1 MVIYCLTVDKMVNGE
16 KSSNVVDFKDDREAA
31 VLAAREE
38 MKNGAEVAFVS
49 SSNKYENLPIYLERD
64 SDGNVRDLS
73 SRTVHRK
80 NVFGVTDEAERKRF
94 IAHNFA
100 KIPGKK
106 PSAVDFIARYNDAT
120 RRGLTVAEIGQTF
133 AYEKT
138 AEQVVAIAKRERD
151 KLVVDTVARFA
162 AKGKT
167 VSEDDARAIITEKFV
182 PMPIGAPEAVASG
195 SRARAKVKRANWL
208 DEIAASLD

>member
-1 MVIYCLTVDKMVNGE
+1 MVNGE
-16 KSSNVVDFKDDREAA
+16 KSSNVFDYGENKESAVKAA
-31 VLAAREE
+31 QEE
-38 MKNGAEVAFVS
+38 MKNGAESAIVNS
-49 SSNKYENLPIYLERD
+49 SDKYENCPAYLVREN
-64 SDGNVRDLS
+64 DGAVVDISLRA
-73 SRTVHRK
+73 VHRK
-80 NVFGVTDEAERKRF
+80 NVFDVTDENERKQF
-94 IAHNFA
+94 ITHNFA

-106 PSAVDFIARYNDAT
+106 PSAVDFVARYNDAT

-162 AKGKT
+162 SKGKA

-195 SRARAKVKRANWL
+195 SRARVKVKRQNWL
-208 DEIAASLD
+208 EEIAASLD